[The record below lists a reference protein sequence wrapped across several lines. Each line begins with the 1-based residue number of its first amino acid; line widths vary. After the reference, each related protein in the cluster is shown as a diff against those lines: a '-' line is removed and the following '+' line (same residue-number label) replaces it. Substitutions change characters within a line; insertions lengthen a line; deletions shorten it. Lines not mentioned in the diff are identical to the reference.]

1 MPGIT
6 RLRVNLRSAV
16 ALGIG
21 LAFAGLGAAPA
32 LGVTPS
38 PPAGA
43 PAVESAPSSLVG
55 LDPSLPAGVV
65 AASAAPGSHW
75 TAEPAAY
82 GTASTNDI
90 AIKGAGGT
98 TIRVNEIYPTTASG
112 APAKGP
118 FPVLLTMT
126 PYGKGQG
133 GSSSPGSA
141 SSPGGGS
148 PTGGADDYLAER
160 GYIEVVEDVRGTG
173 DSNGSW
179 GLFDPAQQR
188 DAVKVLD
195 WAAHL
200 PNSDGRVGTYGPSYL
215 GIDQLLLAGA
225 VGPHSPLKAIFP
237 MVSANDIYRDTSFMG
252 GLLDF
257 EFSETYLGLTGA
269 ENTSNP
275 ITDTASDPTLLADL
289 AGIEGDHVNGLASY
303 HAATTENILTGGDE
317 AYDGSY
323 WQARNPQNV
332 IRRVV
337 ANHIPAY
344 LVGGEFD
351 IFQNGEPLNYAELQ
365 NAWAGRS
372 ATAPMSPGQR
382 TTGRY
387 QLIVGPWEH
396 LNGSSVDVDPL
407 ELEWF
412 DTWLKHERTGM
423 AQTPT
428 PLHYYDLGSGQ
439 FNETSTY
446 PFTGATPARL
456 YFGAGG
462 TLTSSAPSSTAAAGG
477 TLAGSAP
484 GSGVAGTLT
493 GVLGGVTSPVSGI
506 LGTSTGSASLPA
518 ATGDTLIWSPSGAPC
533 GRPVDQWSMG
543 GISVP
548 SGTAGLLGP
557 CVNDDRV
564 SETGPWA
571 TSYTSAPFAHPE
583 TVAGPITATVYASST
598 TSETELVAEL
608 EDVTPSGASYPL
620 TEGALLGSLR
630 AVNARRSW
638 REGGMTVLPYHT
650 YAQSSAKPVTPGAV
664 TEYQIEIFPT
674 LVTIAAGDSLR
685 LTLSTTDSPHLT
697 PLPGELPQLA
707 GGVYTVERSSSAP
720 SSLTV
725 ELLK

>member
-1 MPGIT
+1 MN
-6 RLRVNLRSAV
+6 RLRVNFASAMALGVGLV
-16 ALGIG
+16 ALG
-21 LAFAGLGAAPA
+21 LGSAPA
-32 LGVTPS
+32 WAVTPA
-38 PPAGA
+38 PPPGA

-55 LDPSLPAGVV
+55 LDPELPPDVV
-65 AASAAPGSHW
+65 AASAAAGSHW
-75 TAEPAAY
+75 TPEKAIY
-82 GTASTNDI
+82 GTASTNDVQV
-90 AIKGAGGT
+90 KGAGGT

-133 GSSSPGSA
+133 SSTSPGSA
-141 SSPGGGS
+141 ASPGGSS
-148 PTGGADDYLAER
+148 PTGGADNYLAQR

-179 GLFDPAQQR
+179 GLFDPVQQQ
-188 DAVKVLD
+188 DAIKVVN

-200 PNSDGRVGTYGPSYL
+200 PHSDGRVGTYGPSYL

-225 VGPHSPLKAIFP
+225 VRPHSPLKAVFP

-257 EFSETYLGLTGA
+257 EFAETYLGLTGA
-269 ENTSNP
+269 LNTTNP
-275 ITDTASDPTLLADL
+275 LTDTASDPTMLSDL
-289 AGIEGDHVNGLASY
+289 AGIEADHANGLATY
-303 HAATTENILTGGDE
+303 HAGATANVLTGGDE

-323 WQARNPQNV
+323 WHARNPQN
-332 IRRVV
+332 ILARVV

-344 LVGGEFD
+344 LIGGEFD
-351 IFQNGEPLNYAELQ
+351 IFQNGEPINYAELQ
-365 NAWAGRS
+365 NAWDGRS
-372 ATAPMSPGQR
+372 ATAPMLPGQR

-423 AQTPT
+423 ARTST

-439 FNETSTY
+439 FDETTTY
-446 PFTGATPARL
+446 PFTGSTPTRL

-462 TLTSSAPSSTAAAGG
+462 TLATSAPAESPTGTTTPTSTA
-477 TLAGSAP
+477 
-484 GSGVAGTLT
+484 
-493 GVLGGVTSPVSGI
+493 TSPVSGV
-506 LGTSTGSASLPA
+506 LGTVTGSAPISGVLGTVTGSAPVPG
-518 ATGDTLIWSPSGAPC
+518 ATGDTLVRSPSGAPC
-533 GRPVDQWSMG
+533 GRPIDQWSMG
-543 GISVP
+543 GVSVP
-548 SGTAGLLGP
+548 SGSAGLLAP
-557 CVNDDRV
+557 CVNDDQV
-564 SETGPWA
+564 SQAGPWA
-571 TSYTSAPFAHPE
+571 ITYTTAPLSAPE
-583 TVAGPITATVYASST
+583 TVAGPVTATVYASST

-638 REGGMTVLPYHT
+638 TAGGVTTLPYHPYT
-650 YAQSSAKPVTPGAV
+650 QASAKPVTPGAV
-664 TEYQIEIFPT
+664 TEYQIQIFPT
-674 LVTIAAGDSLR
+674 LATIAAGDRLR
-685 LTLSTTDSPHLT
+685 LTLSTADTPHLT
-697 PLPGELPQLA
+697 PLPGQLPELA
-707 GGVYTVERSSSAP
+707 GGVYTIARTATAP

-725 ELLK
+725 DLLK